1 MKIRLSILAAVMAVM
16 CMLFVGGAFADENK
30 FELNESYGI
39 KDVLNS
45 YMGKRVSV
53 KTETGETLEG
63 TVTKVGSHLVH
74 ISKLSGKDFY
84 DAIVVIDKI
93 NSVIIRVRG
102 D

>member
-1 MKIRLSILAAVMAVM
+1 MKIKIIILAAVMAVM
-16 CMLFVGGAFADENK
+16 CMFFVGGAFAEENK

-45 YMGKRVSV
+45 YMGKRVSLR
-53 KTETGETLEG
+53 TDTGEALEG

-84 DAIVVIDKI
+84 DAVVVIDKI
-93 NSVIIRVRG
+93 NSVVIRVRG
-102 D
+102 N